1 MLDGKLE
8 RSKKLNMVII
18 GKQNDKSGERTKS
31 QKDCE
36 NRRVPTCE
44 LNGFIRLQ
52 YDRKSIAFSAV
63 KML

>member
-1 MLDGKLE
+1 
-8 RSKKLNMVII
+8 MVII

-36 NRRVPTCE
+36 NRTVPTCE

-52 YDRKSIAFSAV
+52 YDCKSIAISAV